1 MPRGGGPPRRAGL
14 TWRSNS
20 IHAFGLRD
28 DHRPPYC
35 LPSTILANKNKQV
48 AASVVE
54 ALHSHF
60 VSNLIR
66 VSRNRCVAKDFD
78 TSLPSLHSKNGRL
91 AAELSVA
98 RYAGVPALSKACK
111 IRTHHNDIFVKESGQ
126 LLWMACCPGV
136 VQFMNDVS
144 DLLSRFFG
152 RHLPSFEF
160 PADCPVCGYS

>member
-1 MPRGGGPPRRAGL
+1 MCITHSVLQKSNNRRRHRHVRAASAAAPPSHTTQCRRGGRPRRAGL

-54 ALHSHF
+54 ALASHF
-60 VSNLIR
+60 VSNLIP

-78 TSLPSLHSKNGRL
+78 TRL
-91 AAELSVA
+91 A
-98 RYAGVPALSKACK
+98 
-111 IRTHHNDIFVKESGQ
+111 
-126 LLWMACCPGV
+126 
-136 VQFMNDVS
+136 
-144 DLLSRFFG
+144 
-152 RHLPSFEF
+152 
-160 PADCPVCGYS
+160 